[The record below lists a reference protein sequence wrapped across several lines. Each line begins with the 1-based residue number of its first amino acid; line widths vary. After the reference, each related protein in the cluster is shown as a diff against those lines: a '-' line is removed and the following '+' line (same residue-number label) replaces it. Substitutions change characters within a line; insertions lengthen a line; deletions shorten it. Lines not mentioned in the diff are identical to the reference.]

1 MKKRVKLEGFE
12 LEEHYRI
19 ELEKEKEKQDRI
31 KKSKEL
37 ELLFSYFET

>member
-1 MKKRVKLEGFE
+1 MKKRVKLEGAE

-19 ELEKEKEKQDRI
+19 EREKEKIEQERL

-37 ELLFSYFET
+37 E